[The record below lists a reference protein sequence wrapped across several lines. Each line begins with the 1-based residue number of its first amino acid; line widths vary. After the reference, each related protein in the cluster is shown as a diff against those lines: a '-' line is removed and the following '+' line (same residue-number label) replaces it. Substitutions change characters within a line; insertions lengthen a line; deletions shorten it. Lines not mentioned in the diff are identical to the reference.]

1 MARFKVA
8 IRALTIAR
16 FDADPNV
23 VTNILGLAPTSVA
36 RRGEPRPS
44 GRLHDCNMWH
54 LELHA
59 APLVDGREHANAVGR
74 LIDQLKGREHLFA
87 ELAKTIRPASIS
99 IYGGFYVSDE
109 QQGVWLDPDQ
119 MAVLAACGIG
129 WGLDLFEATML
140 S

>member
-1 MARFKVA
+1 M
-8 IRALTIAR
+8 
-16 FDADPNV
+16 
-23 VTNILGLAPTSVA
+23 
-36 RRGEPRPS
+36 
-44 GRLHDCNMWH
+44 CH

-59 APLVDGREHANAVGR
+59 APLIDGREHANAIDS
-74 LIDQLKGREHLFA
+74 LMDQLKGRGHLFA

-129 WGLDLFEATML
+129 WGLDLFEASML
-140 S
+140 T

>member
-1 MARFKVA
+1 MLT
-8 IRALTIAR
+8 LTIAR
-16 FDADPNV
+16 FDVDPDM
-23 VTNILGLAPTSVA
+23 VTNLLGLTPTSVA

-44 GRLHDCNMWH
+44 GRLHDFNTWH
-54 LELHA
+54 LDLHA
-59 APLVDGREHANAVGR
+59 APLVDGREHANAVGT

-87 ELAKTIRPASIS
+87 ELAKTLRPASIS

-109 QQGVWLDPDQ
+109 QQGVWLDSDQ